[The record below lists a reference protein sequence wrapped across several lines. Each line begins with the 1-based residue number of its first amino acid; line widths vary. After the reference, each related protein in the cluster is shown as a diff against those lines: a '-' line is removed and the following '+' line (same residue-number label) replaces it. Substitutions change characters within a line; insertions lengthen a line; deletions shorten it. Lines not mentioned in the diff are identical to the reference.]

1 MSDERSEAT
10 GTRPAP
16 YRPAWVLAGLYV
28 FGIGFGFVEAAV
40 VVDLRAILGPMV
52 DRIFGGSS
60 IDLLP
65 VIPFDRLVEDD
76 PSAARLMR
84 IEVLREAA
92 TLVTLAGVGLAAG
105 RSFIGRFSAF
115 VVAFGVW
122 DLTYYLSLKLLIG
135 WPASVWTW
143 DVLFLIP
150 VPWAA
155 PVLAP
160 AIVAATM
167 VLAGSIAIIE
177 EAKGRWFRVSRWH
190 WLALVAGG
198 VVLVSSFC
206 WNWRQIAVG
215 GVPDAF
221 PWALFS
227 IGEIIGLGGFVHAW
241 RTSRRDDEEFHA
253 ETQRAAET
261 QRRAPDDAQRLEGR
275 PTLSRISDSRS

>member
-10 GTRPAP
+10 NTPPAP

-40 VVDLRAILGPMV
+40 VVDLRAILVPTV
-52 DRIFGGSS
+52 DRIVGRSS
-60 IDLLP
+60 IDHFP
-65 VIPFDRLVEDD
+65 MIPFDRLAKDD
-76 PSAARLMR
+76 PSGARLMQ

-92 TLVTLAGVGLAAG
+92 TLVMLAGVGLAAG
-105 RSFIGRFSAF
+105 RSLIGRFSAF
-115 VVAFGVW
+115 VVGFGVW

-160 AIVAATM
+160 SIVAATM
-167 VLAGSIAIIE
+167 VLAGSIAIVE
-177 EAKGRWFRVSRWH
+177 EATGRPFRVSRWN

-198 VVLVSSFC
+198 LVLISSFC
-206 WNWRQIAVG
+206 WHWRQIAGG

-221 PWALFS
+221 PWTVFS
-227 IGEIIGLGGFVHAW
+227 IGEIIGLGGFLHAW
-241 RTSRRDDEEFHA
+241 RTSRADDEVFHP
-253 ETQRAAET
+253 ETQRSAET
-261 QRRAPDDAQRLEGR
+261 QRRAPADAHRLEGK
-275 PTLSRISDSRS
+275 PKLSGVSDS